1 MHRPALHG
9 DYPSHPELEQ
19 RWRDLVAGL
28 GGSESQAGQSAEGR
42 TLWRFEL
49 GTRDPGA
56 PSILLTALIHGA
68 ELIGSIALH
77 EALSSLGRSSVLL
90 SSTRL
95 VVMPI
100 VNPDALAANMERLG
114 RGRIAYQR
122 CNARG
127 VDLNRNFPRVADVK
141 SSKSWNPLSGS
152 RFRWSPYYMG
162 PHPLSEPETQAVAAV
177 ASELRPELSL
187 GFHSFGNL
195 LLYPWAHS
203 RQQNPRLPA
212 YQRLAQAFVG
222 AARAIPYK
230 FRQAIDLYPTIGD
243 LDDWLDHRF
252 GTLALTVEVGRL
264 DKRLWNPRRLFNP
277 FCWMNPLAIRPT
289 VTNAAPGVLGLMQ
302 LAVAGS

>member
-1 MHRPALHG
+1 MRRPEIHG
-9 DYPSHPELEQ
+9 DYPTHPELEQ

-28 GGSESQAGQSAEGR
+28 GGAESQVGQSAEGR
-42 TLWRFEL
+42 PLWRFDL
-49 GTRDPGA
+49 GSRDRSA
-56 PSILLTALIHGA
+56 PTILLTALIHGV

-77 EALSSLGRSSVLL
+77 ETISSLGRSSVLL
-90 SSTRL
+90 SSARL
-95 VVMPI
+95 VLMPI

-114 RGRIAYQR
+114 RGRVAYQR

-127 VDLNRNFPRVADVK
+127 VDLNRNFPRVGKVK
-141 SSKSWNPLSGS
+141 SWHPLSGS
-152 RFRWSPYYMG
+152 RFRLSPYHMG
-162 PHPLSEPETQAVAAV
+162 AHPLSEPESQAVAAV
-177 ASELRPELSL
+177 ATAVRPDLAM

-203 RQQNPRLPA
+203 RQRNPRLPA

-222 AARAIPYK
+222 GAKAIPYK

-243 LDDWLDHRF
+243 LDDWLDHSF
-252 GTLALTVEVGRL
+252 GTLALTVEVGKL
-264 DKRLWNPRRLFNP
+264 DKRLLNPRRLFNP

-302 LAVAGS
+302 LAEAGR